1 VIKSG
6 TRLESQV
13 CDTQV
18 IVIKSTEAVDALR
31 CGGAP
36 MVPVGTNKTGK
47 SADAVLDPEFAGGN
61 AMGKRYVHETG
72 AEILVTRPGTGTLD
86 VDATPLRIKESKQL
100 PSSD

>member
-1 VIKSG
+1 MITSG

-18 IVIKSTEAVDALR
+18 IVIKATGAIDDLW

-36 MVPVGTNKTGK
+36 MVVLGEDKD
-47 SADAVLDPEFAGGN
+47 ADTHIDPAFAAGN
-61 AMGKRYVHETG
+61 AVGKRYVHTTG
-72 AEILVTRPGTGTLD
+72 AEILVTKAGAGTLA
-86 VDATPLRIKESKQL
+86 VDAVPLDLKQAKQL

>member
-1 VIKSG
+1 MIKSG

-18 IVIKSTEAVDALR
+18 IVIKSTEAVDGLR

-36 MVPVGTNKTGK
+36 MIPIGGEKNAT
-47 SADAVLDPEFAGGN
+47 AVLDPAFSGGN
-61 AMGKRYVHETG
+61 AVGKRYVHDTG
-72 AEILVTRPGTGTLD
+72 AEILVTRSGTGTLD
-86 VDATPLRIKESKQL
+86 VDTTPLQLKEAKQL

>member
-1 VIKSG
+1 MITSG

-18 IVIKSTEAVDALR
+18 IVIKATDAIAGLR

-36 MVPVGTNKTGK
+36 MVNLGAAKDTRAVIDPDFADGT
-47 SADAVLDPEFAGGN
+47 AV
-61 AMGKRYVHETG
+61 GKRYVHATG
-72 AEILVTRPGTGTLD
+72 AEILVTRAGVGTLD
-86 VDATPLRIKESKQL
+86 VDAVPLDLKEAKQL